1 MFLSMLCLFT
11 IIITIYGLNWSEEKT
26 PIDMVHSTTSKP
38 ETPVLRGD
46 PYALSL
52 FYN

>member
-26 PIDMVHSTTSKP
+26 PMDMAQLTTSKS
-38 ETPVLRGD
+38 ETSVLRGD
-46 PYALSL
+46 PYALL
-52 FYN
+52 VFYN

>member
-26 PIDMVHSTTSKP
+26 PIDMAHLTTSKS
-38 ETPVLRGD
+38 ETSVLRGD
-46 PYALSL
+46 PYALL
-52 FYN
+52 VFYN